1 MNKNKLVKKSNSL
14 ITARYE
20 LSLVEQKLVL
30 TLISM
35 VNQDDEDFHEY
46 RFYIKDFFKLTDSD
60 SEKNYTFIKNS
71 FKSLL
76 SKPLEIRL
84 DDRNWLLCNWL
95 SSAESNYNE
104 GYVDVCFDPK
114 LKPFLLK
121 LKECFTTYQ
130 LKNIL
135 FLHSA
140 YSVRIYEMLKQFES
154 TGIKTIS
161 VDELKNILK
170 VSPNFT
176 IGNINQ
182 RILKPAQKELKEHT
196 DISFTYDF
204 IKHGRRFTDIT
215 FKVKRNTKIPKLL
228 QEENGKPLTF
238 EQLAETCYQKY
249 QKTKKCDFKKD
260 NKLNPP
266 YCKLCANY
274 SKKLEQPTVKSSKA

>member
-20 LSLVEQKLVL
+20 LSLIEQKLVL

-35 VNQDDEDFHEY
+35 INQDDEDFHQY
-46 RFYIKDFFKLTDSD
+46 RFYIKDFFELTNSS
-60 SEKNYTFIKNS
+60 SEKNYAFIKNS

-76 SKPLEIRL
+76 SKPLEIRT

-95 SSAESNYNE
+95 SSAESNFNE

-114 LKPFLLK
+114 LKPYMLK

-154 TGIKTIS
+154 TGIKTMSI
-161 VDELKNILK
+161 DELKDILK
-170 VSPNFT
+170 VSPNYT

-196 DISFTYDF
+196 DISFTYEF
-204 IKHGRRFTDIT
+204 TKHGRRFTDIT
-215 FKVKRNTKIPKLL
+215 FRVKRNAKMPKLL
-228 QEENGKPLTF
+228 QENGVKPMTF
-238 EQLAETCYQKY
+238 EQLAEACYQNY
-249 QKTKKCDFKKD
+249 QKTKTCNFKKD
-260 NKLNPP
+260 NKINPP
-266 YCKLCANY
+266 YCKYCKLY
-274 SKKLEQPTVKSSKA
+274 EQKKA